1 VTFLNPIEE
10 AYLSGMRDFTKVQ
23 QRYIRYLLKKKLRLL
38 DKELTSSG
46 LLPDSM
52 ITAAPAASL
61 RGCYGPEKNIPTLV
75 AQPGRALELLSEKDK
90 IMRKSLRGIWT
101 PRPLPL
107 GSRLFEPYLTK
118 VTQQ

>member
-1 VTFLNPIEE
+1 MTFLNPIEE

-52 ITAAPAASL
+52 ITAAATASL

-90 IMRKSLRGIWT
+90 IMRKSLGGIWT